1 MIAAIVLAIFLIVSH
16 APEEQTPPPSTPST
30 VSPEEAGKII
40 LKRR

>member
-1 MIAAIVLAIFLIVSH
+1 MFAALVLAIFLIVTLN
-16 APEEQTPPPSTPST
+16 PEEAPAPPSPAT